1 MDALKKG
8 KMQLAMGERPG
19 DKPGK
24 TGSGTPG
31 FGTGKGGKG
40 AGFGSG
46 QLGKDNKPMKLAQK
60 APNARA
66 MGKRSGE
73 QNPGP
78 TLMFKGE
85 PERGAKTAIPYYEAY
100 SRQRKV
106 AESAVNRE
114 NIPAPYRKQ
123 VKDYFESIK
132 P

>member
-1 MDALKKG
+1 MGNMPGKKPG
-8 KMQLAMGERPG
+8 AKPG
-19 DKPGK
+19 DKGLP
-24 TGSGTPG
+24 S
-31 FGTGKGGKG
+31 FGTGKGGRG

-46 QLGKDNKPMKLAQK
+46 AIEKEKGNLKLAQK
-60 APNARA
+60 APNAKA
-66 MGKRSGE
+66 DGKRSSE
-73 QNPGP
+73 KNPGV

-106 AESAVNRE
+106 AENAVNKE

-123 VKDYFESIK
+123 VKEYFESIK